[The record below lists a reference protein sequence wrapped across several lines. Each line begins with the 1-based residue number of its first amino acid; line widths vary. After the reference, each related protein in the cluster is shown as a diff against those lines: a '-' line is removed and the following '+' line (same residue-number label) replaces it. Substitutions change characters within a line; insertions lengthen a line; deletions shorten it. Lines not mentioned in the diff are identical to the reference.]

1 LIARNRSRLFV
12 GSPATVMAKLRPMI
26 TASQADELMIITA
39 VRRRRRRPYPPLEGS
54 RRAKLA
60 LWVDANEMSGGV
72 G

>member
-1 LIARNRSRLFV
+1 MHVLMLRQTAACCHGAAVFDKRQRAVLDFA
-12 GSPATVMAKLRPMI
+12 ATE
-26 TASQADELMIITA
+26 SH
-39 VRRRRRRPYPPLEGS
+39 PPLEGS